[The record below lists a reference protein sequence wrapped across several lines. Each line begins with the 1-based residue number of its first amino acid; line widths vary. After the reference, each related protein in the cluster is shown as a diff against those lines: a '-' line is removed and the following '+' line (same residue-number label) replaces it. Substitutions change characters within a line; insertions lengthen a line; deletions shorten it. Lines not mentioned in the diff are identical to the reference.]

1 VTRVRRIGRDTFASL
16 HVRNYRYYFIGQVI
30 SVSGTWM
37 QRIAQAWLILDLTN
51 NSGVAIGVEAG
62 LQFLPMLLFGAWGGV
77 VADRFDKRKLLYLTQ
92 TVAGLLALGL
102 AVVVWADIATVAIV
116 YAFSLLLGFV
126 NALDN
131 PARQT
136 FVMEMV
142 GRDDLPNA
150 IALNSVVM
158 NTSRVVGPA
167 VGGLL
172 IEAIGIAPCFFV
184 NAASYLAVLY
194 ALWRM
199 DASKLRPAPRVPRA
213 KGQLR
218 EGFRYVWGDYR
229 VRVPLLMMAVIGTLA
244 FNYGVVI
251 ALISTETFDLG
262 AGGFGV
268 LTSVLGFGA
277 IVGALAAASRKG
289 VSYRRLLMLTFAMG
303 VSILA
308 AAAAPTLA
316 TEGIALFVMGVT
328 SFAFV
333 ATANATLQLTSR
345 PDMRGRVMALYA
357 IAFLGSTPVGA
368 PIIGWISGQYGPR
381 VGFAVGGVAA
391 LVAGAVAAWSL
402 ARHREELARPVELTV
417 ATT

>member
-167 VGGLL
+167 LGGLL